1 MTKKRNLIGIIG
13 MGYVGLPLAIEFGK
27 FYEIVAF
34 DINKKRISELQKGF
48 DRTLEL
54 EFNQIKSSKK
64 INFTSNKLDL
74 NKCNYYIITI
84 PTPINK
90 NNKPDLSF
98 IKKATIT
105 VSKNLKIGDIVIY
118 ESTVYPGT
126 TEEVCVPVLEK
137 HSGLKYNKQF
147 YCGYSPERINPGD
160 KKRTLTKITKIV
172 SGSTSATTNNI
183 NNLYKKIIKAG
194 TFKTSN
200 IMVAEAAKVIEN
212 TQRDINIALMNE
224 ISIICSKLKI
234 STNEVLKAAE
244 TKWNFMPFKPGL
256 VGGHCVSV
264 DPYYLTYKS
273 EKLGY
278 KPKIILA
285 GRKLNNKMKYF
296 VISTFLNNLKKKHI
310 KVKNAK
316 ILLMGLTFKEN
327 CPDLRNSQSINIYNK
342 LLEKNM
348 KVDVYDPWV
357 DDSECKKIIKT
368 YTIKKIRKNYYD
380 AIIISVKHDIFKKI
394 KINKILNYCKKN
406 NVIFDLK
413 NILNNNNITIT
424 L

>member
-126 TEEVCVPVLEK
+126 TEEVCVPILEK

-172 SGSTSATTNNI
+172 SGSTSATTKKI

>member
-126 TEEVCVPVLEK
+126 TEEVCVPILEK

>member
-126 TEEVCVPVLEK
+126 TEEVCVPILEK

-200 IMVAEAAKVIEN
+200 IMVAEAA
-212 TQRDINIALMNE
+212 R
-224 ISIICSKLKI
+224 
-234 STNEVLKAAE
+234 
-244 TKWNFMPFKPGL
+244 
-256 VGGHCVSV
+256 
-264 DPYYLTYKS
+264 
-273 EKLGY
+273 
-278 KPKIILA
+278 
-285 GRKLNNKMKYF
+285 
-296 VISTFLNNLKKKHI
+296 
-310 KVKNAK
+310 
-316 ILLMGLTFKEN
+316 
-327 CPDLRNSQSINIYNK
+327 
-342 LLEKNM
+342 
-348 KVDVYDPWV
+348 
-357 DDSECKKIIKT
+357 
-368 YTIKKIRKNYYD
+368 
-380 AIIISVKHDIFKKI
+380 
-394 KINKILNYCKKN
+394 
-406 NVIFDLK
+406 
-413 NILNNNNITIT
+413 
-424 L
+424 

>member
-1 MTKKRNLIGIIG
+1 

-126 TEEVCVPVLEK
+126 TEEVCVPILEK